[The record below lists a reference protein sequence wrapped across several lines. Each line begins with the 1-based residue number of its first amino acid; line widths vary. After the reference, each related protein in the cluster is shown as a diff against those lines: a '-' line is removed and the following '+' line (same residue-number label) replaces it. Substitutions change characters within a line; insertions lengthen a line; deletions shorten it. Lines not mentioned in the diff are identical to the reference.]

1 MKFFKTHIS
10 LILPL
15 LFMMFAFEFILLTN
29 STLNYYE
36 KLVNKDYN
44 IIITSTSNLD
54 ENIIKTKISSF
65 VSFEILD
72 PKDLIER
79 LKKDISDKNLK
90 ILRNSLP
97 KFYSIKLS
105 HLPNQSELNTI
116 KNQLLSINGIS
127 KVETFS
133 KTHDKIYS
141 LLVLVK
147 LVFWLFLFIIILL
160 SFVLFLKQMR
170 IWLYEHTQRVEIMCL
185 FGAPFWFRS
194 FMLYRVVFV
203 DCFIS
208 FLILLLFFTRFYNLT
223 FIQESLKAVDIVL
236 PPVNFIVHLGGIFL
250 VTLFVC
256 LMCVNFVMFR
266 VKR

>member
-15 LFMMFAFEFILLTN
+15 LFMMFAFEFILLIN
-29 STLNYYE
+29 STLNHHE
-36 KLVNKDYN
+36 ELVSKDYN
-44 IIITSTSNLD
+44 IIVTSTANLD
-54 ENIIKTKISSF
+54 ENIIKTKVSSF
-65 VSFEILD
+65 VSLELLD

-79 LKKDISDKNLK
+79 LKKDISDKNLNL
-90 ILRNSLP
+90 LRASLP
-97 KFYSIKLS
+97 KFYSIKLDY
-105 HLPNQSELNTI
+105 LPNQSELNEI
-116 KNQLLSINGIS
+116 KNQLLSIASIN

-141 LLVLVK
+141 LLVLIK

-203 DCFIS
+203 DCLIS
-208 FLILLLFFTRFYNLT
+208 FLILLLFFTQFYNLSL
-223 FIQESLKAVDIVL
+223 IQESLKDADIIL
-236 PPVNFIVHLGGIFL
+236 PEVNFFLHLGGIFFL
-250 VTLFVC
+250 TLFVC
-256 LMCVNFVMFR
+256 LMCVNFVMFK